1 MRRETLG
8 RRTIQWLLG
17 YVALATIALFAAV
30 YFVHERAEHA
40 VWSALLGTELDSIV
54 ARSRAEPGYQW
65 QDSDTLRLF
74 GDDGRMPPELAPLA
88 PGLYDAIDVGGER
101 STVLVRDVPRLGRL
115 ALVLDITDFEALE
128 SVVTRWSVLGGG
140 SLILVT
146 LLMASIGT
154 TRLVRPLR
162 RLADD
167 IERLRPEE
175 TRQRVEVDSHG
186 SSELFVIA
194 DALNGYLA
202 RNQLFVDRERTFL
215 ATASHE
221 LRTPLSVMAGAIE
234 LALQQPHLPEA
245 ARLQMLRA
253 LRTSRGVEQLISLL
267 LVLARDPTHLAK
279 SSDRIA
285 LDELILEIIEDH
297 RHLMQGKN
305 LRIDSGG
312 LAPCA
317 VLAPIAVV
325 QAAIGNLLRNA
336 IENSDQGVIRVSLSA
351 DATVQIDDPGHGMS
365 PEEIS
370 RIHGQASRLAGREGA
385 GIGLDLVARLCEHLG
400 WQLRIESEEGR
411 GTSAR
416 LAMQR
421 SLERGGCADGSVPR
435 SS

>member
-8 RRTIQWLLG
+8 RRTIHWLLG
-17 YVALATIALFAAV
+17 YVALATVALFATV

-54 ARSRAEPGYQW
+54 ERMRGEPGYRW

-74 GDDGRMPPELAPLA
+74 GDDERMPPGLGSLG
-88 PGLYDAIDVGGER
+88 PGLYDAIDVDGER
-101 STVLVRDVPRLGRL
+101 SAVLVRDVPRYGRL

-128 SVVTRWSVLGGG
+128 SVVTRWSIVGGG

-162 RLADD
+162 RLAGD
-167 IERLRPEE
+167 IERLRPEA
-175 TRQRVEVDSHG
+175 TQQRIEVDAHG

-202 RNQLFVDRERTFL
+202 RNQRFVERERTFL

-234 LALQQPHLPEA
+234 LALQQPGLPDG

-267 LVLARDPTHLAK
+267 LVLARDPNHLARNN
-279 SSDRIA
+279 DRIA
-285 LDELILEIIEDH
+285 LDELIQEIIEDH
-297 RHLMQGKN
+297 RHLMRDKD
-305 LRIDSGG
+305 LAIDSTD
-312 LAPCA
+312 LAHCV

-336 IENSDQGVIRVSLSA
+336 IENSDQGVIRISLSA
-351 DATVQIDDPGHGMS
+351 DASVRIDDPGHGMS
-365 PEEIS
+365 PEEIA
-370 RIHGQASRLAGREGA
+370 RIHGQASRLAGRDGG

-400 WQLRIESEEGR
+400 WRLAIESERGR
-411 GTSAR
+411 GTSAH

-421 SLERGGCADGSVPR
+421 ALDPGGRAARTQRQG
-435 SS
+435 